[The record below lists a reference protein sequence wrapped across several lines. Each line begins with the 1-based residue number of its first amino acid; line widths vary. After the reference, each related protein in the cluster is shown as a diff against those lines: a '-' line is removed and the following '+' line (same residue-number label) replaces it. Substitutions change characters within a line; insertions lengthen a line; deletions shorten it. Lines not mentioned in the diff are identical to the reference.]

1 MYCQLQWGILFD
13 NKAKAIK
20 LNNKPS
26 FGCVSRILRM
36 LPIHKNT
43 NLLINSH
50 DEVEHKKMNKEKLMK
65 KILANFFGINNFH

>member
-1 MYCQLQWGILFD
+1 
-13 NKAKAIK
+13 
-20 LNNKPS
+20 
-26 FGCVSRILRM
+26 M

-65 KILANFFGINNFH
+65 KRPANFFGINNFH